1 MNKNI
6 KAVSFDI
13 CFLKEDSKKYKL
25 ESIFNNSINF
35 VNEKGDILTLNN
47 KLGFLRSITLN
58 NDDFIKI
65 KNKLEINDS
74 LYVINNNLQIKEIEI
89 ILENNNSR
97 DFLFDF
103 SKINIGFFENN
114 IDKILENLKKEKSQ
128 GIIQLFQDKRNMINE
143 YLFNKI
149 KEIDNN
155 KNNITDFSMEIL
167 KYYSAGIGSTP
178 SVDDVIVGM
187 IIIAKAYNDD
197 ISVFKSDYN
206 KTTNISRNMILN
218 IIKNRVSDNIKNL
231 YENDDINRVLEL
243 VKEIGSS
250 SGIDMIVGTFL
261 YIKKRRGEFCL
272 RSSL

>member
-1 MNKNI
+1 
-6 KAVSFDI
+6 
-13 CFLKEDSKKYKL
+13 LKE
-25 ESIFNNSINF
+25 ES
-35 VNEKGDILTLNN
+35 
-47 KLGFLRSITLN
+47 
-58 NDDFIKI
+58 
-65 KNKLEINDS
+65 
-74 LYVINNNLQIKEIEI
+74 
-89 ILENNNSR
+89 
-97 DFLFDF
+97 
-103 SKINIGFFENN
+103 
-114 IDKILENLKKEKSQ
+114 SQ
-128 GIIQLFQDKRNMINE
+128 GIIQLFQNKRNMINE

-178 SVDDVIVGM
+178 SVDDAIVGM

-197 ISVFKSDYN
+197 ISVFKNNYN

-218 IIKNRVSDNIKNL
+218 IIDNRASDNIKNL

>member
-6 KAVSFDI
+6 KALSFDI

-35 VNEKGDILTLNN
+35 INEKGDILTLNN
-47 KLGFLRSITLN
+47 KIGFLRSITLN

-65 KNKLEINDS
+65 KNKLEFNDS
-74 LYVINNNLQIKEIEI
+74 LYIINNNLQIKDIEI
-89 ILENNNSR
+89 ILESNNSR

-103 SKINIGFFENN
+103 SKINISFFENN

-128 GIIQLFQDKRNMINE
+128 GIIQLFQNKKNMINE

-155 KNNITDFSMEIL
+155 KNNITDFSIEIL

-178 SVDDVIVGM
+178 SIDDAIVGM
-187 IIIAKAYNDD
+187 IIIAKAYKDD
-197 ISVFKSDYN
+197 ISVFKNNYN

-218 IIKNRVSDNIKNL
+218 IINNRLSDNIRNL
-231 YENDDINRVLEL
+231 YVNQDINRVLEL
-243 VKEIGSS
+243 TKEIGSS

>member
-1 MNKNI
+1 
-6 KAVSFDI
+6 
-13 CFLKEDSKKYKL
+13 
-25 ESIFNNSINF
+25 
-35 VNEKGDILTLNN
+35 
-47 KLGFLRSITLN
+47 
-58 NDDFIKI
+58 
-65 KNKLEINDS
+65 NDS